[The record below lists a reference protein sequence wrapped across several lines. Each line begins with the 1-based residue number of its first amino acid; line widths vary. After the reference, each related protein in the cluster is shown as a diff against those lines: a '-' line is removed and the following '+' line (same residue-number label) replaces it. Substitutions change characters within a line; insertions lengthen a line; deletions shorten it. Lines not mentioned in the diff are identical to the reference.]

1 MFSGYIDLCESLPS
15 VQINNSLIAQIG
27 NNDFVAEAKSAER
40 PKSSIDSSIS
50 TLLPSLRFNSDDGLN
65 MESLN
70 RVSIARRGRK

>member
-1 MFSGYIDLCESLPS
+1 MFMFSGYIDLCESLPS

-27 NNDFVAEAKSAER
+27 SEER
-40 PKSSIDSSIS
+40 RTTKSSIDSSIS